1 MSAARTG
8 AALALLG
15 LPAVLAFF
23 SGGFFDE
30 ARLRAALAAC
40 ALLAIAAVT
49 SPLPRR
55 RGTWLALAALA
66 ALAGWTLASGQWAP
80 LAGPAIADAQR
91 VALYAVALAAATLLL
106 GCVPRLVEPA
116 LAAGCVVVV
125 GYGLSGR
132 LLPGLIELAASRSA
146 IGRLEQPLTYWNG
159 MGALAALG
167 LILCARLA
175 GDAGRPRRL
184 RGAAAAGAV
193 VLQTGLVL
201 SFSRGALAAAFVG
214 LVVLLALAPLSGQL
228 RAVAVVLV
236 CGLPAA
242 YTAVALDGVR
252 ALEGS
257 AGTRQWQGAVALA
270 VLVALAAV
278 AAVLAGRAM
287 PGAQPVRR
295 LRPVLAGLAVAGLV
309 ATAAVAA
316 VEEDGPASGA
326 TAARLASTGSNR
338 YDYWAVAAGA
348 FADQP
353 LRGTGAGGFA
363 VAWRRERTVAEG
375 ARDAHSLYVETA
387 AELGLVGVLLLAA
400 AFGGVVASARHV
412 PAPALAGP
420 AAALAAWALHAGL
433 DWDWEL
439 PALTLVAVLL
449 AGALMA
455 AAEPAG

>member
-1 MSAARTG
+1 M
-8 AALALLG
+8 
-15 LPAVLAFF
+15 
-23 SGGFFDE
+23 
-30 ARLRAALAAC
+30 
-40 ALLAIAAVT
+40 
-49 SPLPRR
+49 
-55 RGTWLALAALA
+55 
-66 ALAGWTLASGQWAP
+66 
-80 LAGPAIADAQR
+80 
-91 VALYAVALAAATLLL
+91 
-106 GCVPRLVEPA
+106 
-116 LAAGCVVVV
+116 
-125 GYGLSGR
+125 
-132 LLPGLIELAASRSA
+132 
-146 IGRLEQPLTYWNG
+146 
-159 MGALAALG
+159 
-167 LILCARLA
+167 
-175 GDAGRPRRL
+175 
-184 RGAAAAGAV
+184 
-193 VLQTGLVL
+193 
-201 SFSRGALAAAFVG
+201 
-214 LVVLLALAPLSGQL
+214 
-228 RAVAVVLV
+228 
-236 CGLPAA
+236 
-242 YTAVALDGVR
+242 
-252 ALEGS
+252 
-257 AGTRQWQGAVALA
+257 
-270 VLVALAAV
+270 
-278 AAVLAGRAM
+278 
-287 PGAQPVRR
+287 RR